1 MKLMQGGEVIKM
13 AELRHQ
19 TISAIVNCVKKSEDI
34 TFYDMELIK
43 K

>member
-1 MKLMQGGEVIKM
+1 MSKVEKPM
-13 AELRHQ
+13 AELKIQ

-34 TFYDMELIK
+34 TFYDLELIK